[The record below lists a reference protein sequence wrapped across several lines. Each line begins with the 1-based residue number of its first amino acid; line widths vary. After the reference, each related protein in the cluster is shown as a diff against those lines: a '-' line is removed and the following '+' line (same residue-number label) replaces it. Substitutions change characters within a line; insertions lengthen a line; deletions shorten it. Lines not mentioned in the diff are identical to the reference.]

1 MAIDCSLKCSKGV
14 LISFNLFF
22 WMSGCVFLVL
32 GIWVILDPTKT
43 HIFHLTATDG
53 VPLDFVLY
61 LAYFLIVIGCVII
74 FGGFCG
80 CCGSLYER
88 RSLLIAYFVFLF
100 LLLCAEL
107 AVAIVTLVYRE
118 EFLKG
123 LEGRL
128 MNRFKEH
135 YGQDSNIFTQAI
147 DQAQFRFNCC
157 GILSDNDYAT
167 TKWKNESVGISN
179 RSRVNVPVTC
189 CILANPD
196 VEESWQHPQAKD
208 ETACQDTEYE
218 RHRLARHKKG
228 CLEDL
233 KTWFKEDTMILI
245 GLGIGIAFLHIL
257 GMIFSISLCRNLG
270 DARR

>member
-1 MAIDCSLKCSKGV
+1 LV
-14 LISFNLFF
+14 LFQ
-22 WMSGCVFLVL
+22 MSGCVFLVL

-53 VPLDFVLY
+53 VPLDLVLY

-245 GLGIGIAFLHIL
+245 GLGIGIAFLHVSDYYFP
-257 GMIFSISLCRNLG
+257 IFCSNVSKNVTSLFHIYAKELRG
-270 DARR
+270 YEAFF